1 MATGPRSSSAGA
13 AIAHGEPMD
22 NASYRDE
29 TPPSREILPG
39 GAVLLSAPLP
49 GAQSSAL
56 GIWVRR
62 GTQDEPAGLGG
73 VCHFLE
79 HIVFKGSAR
88 YSALDLA
95 QGFDALGASV
105 DAFTTKDHVGF
116 TLRVLPEYLASAAEL
131 LADMTLRP
139 AFDPEMIA
147 LEQEIVCEEIQE
159 ARDTPEDWL
168 HDAFAARVYG
178 GHPRALPILGTRESV
193 MGLRADLLRGQHAAI
208 FAGPNLV
215 LSLSGP
221 NDPRLAEA
229 VVAAFGPRLWG
240 AEAATAGTAGAPVAP
255 GAGVGDGGTGR
266 ADTSP
271 AVAGAGG
278 ADQRRLELRSGI
290 VQTYFEIGNLAVS
303 YRHPDWIPLYLLANL
318 LGGGMSSRVFQA
330 VREREGLAYSVYT
343 YSDLGRDTGLV
354 SCAGSC
360 TPSKAAR
367 LEEVVRDE
375 YRKLLAEGPGEG
387 ELEANRAQMKSQ
399 IIFGLEGVMGQ
410 MSRAAKNEITH
421 DRFIPV
427 TELVARLDG
436 IDRDVVVRCASAYFH
451 PDHLTV
457 ATHRPE

>member
-13 AIAHGEPMD
+13 ANAHGEPMD

-29 TPPSREILPG
+29 MPPSREILPG

-73 VCHFLE
+73 VSHFLE

-95 QGFDALGASV
+95 QGFDALGAAV

-116 TLRVLPEYLASAAEL
+116 TLRVLPEYLAPAAEL

-147 LEQEIVCEEIQE
+147 LEQEVVCEEIQE

-193 MGLRADLLRGQHAAI
+193 MGLRADLLRDQHAAI

-221 NDPRLAEA
+221 DDPRLAAA

-240 AEAATAGTAGAPVAP
+240 AEAAAAVCERGTGISGDGAVVVDVAP
-255 GAGVGDGGTGR
+255 AE
-266 ADTSP
+266 
-271 AVAGAGG
+271 G
-278 ADQRRLELRSGI
+278 ADNADLRRLELRSGI
-290 VQTYFEIGNLAVS
+290 VQTYFELGNLAVS

-367 LEEVVRDE
+367 LEAVVRDE

-427 TELVARLDG
+427 TELVARLDA

>member
-1 MATGPRSSSAGA
+1 
-13 AIAHGEPMD
+13 
-22 NASYRDE
+22 
-29 TPPSREILPG
+29 
-39 GAVLLSAPLP
+39 
-49 GAQSSAL
+49 
-56 GIWVRR
+56 
-62 GTQDEPAGLGG
+62 
-73 VCHFLE
+73 
-79 HIVFKGSAR
+79 
-88 YSALDLA
+88 
-95 QGFDALGASV
+95 
-105 DAFTTKDHVGF
+105 
-116 TLRVLPEYLASAAEL
+116 
-131 LADMTLRP
+131 
-139 AFDPEMIA
+139 
-147 LEQEIVCEEIQE
+147 
-159 ARDTPEDWL
+159 
-168 HDAFAARVYG
+168 
-178 GHPRALPILGTRESV
+178 
-193 MGLRADLLRGQHAAI
+193 
-208 FAGPNLV
+208 V

-221 NDPRLAEA
+221 DDPRLAEA

-240 AEAATAGTAGAPVAP
+240 AAAATAGTDVDA
-255 GAGVGDGGTGR
+255 GGTGG

-271 AVAGAGG
+271 AAAAGG
-278 ADQRRLELRSGI
+278 ADPRRLELRSGI

-303 YRHPDWIPLYLLANL
+303 YRHPDWIPLHLLANL

-421 DRFIPV
+421 GRFIPV
-427 TELVARLDG
+427 TELVAWLDA